1 MNKKSLIKDAK
12 SLFYWQHED
21 YPEDYGYCYVE
32 VWKKPFFFSY
42 RPEVVFGKTQEA
54 VDAFIK
60 VQRIARWSIEFFL
73 VYAFL
78 FVPLA
83 FLAPLFGKIEWLMWL
98 VVVSLCALIA
108 NIGVYLYGKPK
119 EKLYKDKVVWY
130 TFEK

>member
-78 FVPLA
+78 VVPLV
-83 FLAPLFGKIEWLMWL
+83 FLVPLFGGIELFIGL
-98 VVVSLCALIA
+98 VGGALCGVVA
-108 NIGVYLYGKPK
+108 NVYFYLYTRPK